1 MKETRKNRR
10 WGTALRRAAAFFLC
24 AACLLGGT
32 GTSHAEEKPLRIL
45 LIGVDAYEDQ
55 ARGRSDTMVLV
66 QADPA
71 VGEIRALSFL
81 RDLYVSIPGCGTT
94 RLNAAYS
101 FGGEALLK
109 ATLKN
114 NFGVEVDRTVT
125 VSFDSLCRIVDALG
139 GIVKRVPVMEV
150 TEAEREQLNGILA
163 AYNRGLGLNPGD
175 GRLSGSGTVHL
186 TGKQALSYSRIRKI
200 DSDFQRAGRQQKV
213 LAAMLESAKQMNF
226 FTMAR
231 LAWTCLR
238 EVRTDLTLGDL
249 NALLPL
255 AAGGGETNIS
265 MGRVPFDGAYEDA
278 TIDGMQVL
286 RPNLE
291 RNRTLIRRF
300 LSN

>member
-10 WGTALRRAAAFFLC
+10 WGTALRRAAAFFMC
-24 AACLLGGT
+24 AVCLLGGT

-71 VGEIRALSFL
+71 AGSVRALSFL

-101 FGGEALLK
+101 FGGESLLK
-109 ATLKN
+109 TALKN

-139 GIVKRVPVMEV
+139 GIELEV
-150 TEAEREQLNGILA
+150 TEEEREQLNAILA

-186 TGKQALSYSRIRKI
+186 TARQRLPAGEAAAEGAAGHAGKRQTDELLHNGPAGVDLPAGSPYR
-200 DSDFQRAGRQQKV
+200 SDFGRSERPAAAGR
-213 LAAMLESAKQMNF
+213 
-226 FTMAR
+226 R
-231 LAWTCLR
+231 R
-238 EVRTDLTLGDL
+238 RGDEYL
-249 NALLPL
+249 HGPGAL
-255 AAGGGETNIS
+255 
-265 MGRVPFDGAYEDA
+265 
-278 TIDGMQVL
+278 
-286 RPNLE
+286 
-291 RNRTLIRRF
+291 
-300 LSN
+300 

>member
-1 MKETRKNRR
+1 MQPIKPIKRNGR
-10 WGTALRRAAAFFLC
+10 WQTALRRAAALLLC
-24 AACLLGGT
+24 AACLAGLT
-32 GTSHAEEKPLRIL
+32 GTSRAEGKPLQIL
-45 LIGVDAYEDQ
+45 LIGVDAYGD
-55 ARGRSDTMVLV
+55 ADRGRSDTMVLV

-71 VGEIRALSFL
+71 AGSVRALSFL
-81 RDLYVSIPGCGTT
+81 RDLYVAIPGCGTT

-101 FGGEALLK
+101 FGGEKLLK
-109 ATLKN
+109 TTLKN
-114 NFGVEVDRTVT
+114 NFGVEIDRTVT

-139 GIVKRVPVMEV
+139 GVDMEV
-150 TEAEREQLNGILA
+150 TEPEREQLNDILA
-163 AYNRGLGLNPGD
+163 AYNRRLGLEPGD

-226 FTMAR
+226 FTLAR

-255 AAGGGETNIS
+255 ATGSAETDIA

-278 TIDGMQVL
+278 VIDGMQVL

-300 LSN
+300 LE

>member
-1 MKETRKNRR
+1 MQPIKPIKRNGR
-10 WGTALRRAAAFFLC
+10 WQTALRRAAALLLC
-24 AACLLGGT
+24 AACLAGLT
-32 GTSHAEEKPLRIL
+32 GTSRAEGKPLQIL
-45 LIGVDAYEDQ
+45 LIGVDAYGD
-55 ARGRSDTMVLV
+55 ADRGRSDTMVLV

-71 VGEIRALSFL
+71 AGSVRALSFL
-81 RDLYVSIPGCGTT
+81 RDLYVAIPGCGTT

-101 FGGEALLK
+101 FGGEKLLK
-109 ATLKN
+109 TTLKN
-114 NFGVEVDRTVT
+114 NFGVEIDRTVT
-125 VSFDSLCRIVDALG
+125 VSFDSLCHIVDALG
-139 GIVKRVPVMEV
+139 GVELEVK
-150 TEAEREQLNGILA
+150 EAEREQLNGILA
-163 AYNRGLGLNPGD
+163 AYNRGLKLNPSD
-175 GRLSGSGTVHL
+175 GRLEQSGRVRLS
-186 TGKQALSYSRIRKI
+186 GKQALSYSRIRKI

-226 FTMAR
+226 FTLAR

-255 AAGGGETNIS
+255 ATGGAETDIA

-278 TIDGMQVL
+278 VIDGMQVL

-300 LSN
+300 LE

>member
-1 MKETRKNRR
+1 MQPIKPIKRNGR
-10 WGTALRRAAAFFLC
+10 WQTALRRAAALLLC
-24 AACLLGGT
+24 AACLAGLT
-32 GTSHAEEKPLRIL
+32 GTSRAEGKPLQIL
-45 LIGVDAYEDQ
+45 LIGVDAYGD
-55 ARGRSDTMVLV
+55 ADRGRSDTMVLV

-71 VGEIRALSFL
+71 AGSVRALSFL
-81 RDLYVSIPGCGTT
+81 RDLYVAIPGCGTT

-101 FGGEALLK
+101 FGGEKLLK
-109 ATLKN
+109 TTLKN
-114 NFGVEVDRTVT
+114 NFGVEIDRTVT
-125 VSFDSLCRIVDALG
+125 VSFDSLCHIVDALG
-139 GIVKRVPVMEV
+139 GVELEV

-163 AYNRGLGLNPGD
+163 AYNRGLKLNPSD
-175 GRLSGSGTVHL
+175 GRLEQSGRVRLS
-186 TGKQALSYSRIRKI
+186 GKQALSYSRIRKI

-226 FTMAR
+226 FTLAR

-255 AAGGGETNIS
+255 ATGGAETDIA

-278 TIDGMQVL
+278 VIDGMQVL
-286 RPNLE
+286 RPDLE

-300 LSN
+300 LE

>member
-1 MKETRKNRR
+1 MQPIKPIKRNVQWQTV
-10 WGTALRRAAAFFLC
+10 LRRAVALLLC
-24 AACLLGGT
+24 AACLAGLT
-32 GTSHAEEKPLRIL
+32 GTSRAEGKPLQIL
-45 LIGVDAYEDQ
+45 LIGVDAYGD
-55 ARGRSDTMVLV
+55 ADRGRSDTMVLV

-71 VGEIRALSFL
+71 AGSVRALSFL
-81 RDLYVSIPGCGTT
+81 RDLYVAIPGCGTT

-101 FGGEALLK
+101 FGGEKLLK
-109 ATLKN
+109 TTLKN
-114 NFGVEVDRTVT
+114 NFGVEIDRTVT
-125 VSFDSLCRIVDALG
+125 VSFDSLCHIVDALG
-139 GIVKRVPVMEV
+139 GVELEV

-163 AYNRGLGLNPGD
+163 AYNRGLKLNPSD
-175 GRLSGSGTVHL
+175 GRLEQSGRVRLS
-186 TGKQALSYSRIRKI
+186 GKQALSYSRIRKI

-226 FTMAR
+226 FTLAR

-255 AAGGGETNIS
+255 AAGGRETNIS
-265 MGRVPFDGAYEDA
+265 MDRVPFDGAYEDA

-286 RPNLE
+286 RPDLE

>member
-32 GTSHAEEKPLRIL
+32 GTSLAEEKPLRIL

-71 VGEIRALSFL
+71 AGEIRALSFL

-109 ATLKN
+109 TALKN
-114 NFGVEVDRTVT
+114 NFGVEVDRTAT

-139 GIVKRVPVMEV
+139 GVDMEV
-150 TEAEREQLNGILA
+150 TEPEREQLNGILA
-163 AYNRGLGLNPGD
+163 AYNRRLGLEPGD

-213 LAAMLESAKQMNF
+213 LQAMLESAKQMNF
-226 FTMAR
+226 FTLAR

-286 RPNLE
+286 RPDLE